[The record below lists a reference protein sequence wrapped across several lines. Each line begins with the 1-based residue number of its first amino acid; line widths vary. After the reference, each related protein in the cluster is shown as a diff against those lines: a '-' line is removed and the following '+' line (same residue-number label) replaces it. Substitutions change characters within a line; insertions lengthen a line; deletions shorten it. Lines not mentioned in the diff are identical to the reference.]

1 MSYEIGTAAANFWTQ
16 GKNTFFIG
24 FQNLTKDYK
33 KCQSNELSDQKCTQL
48 ITIFQNICDY
58 LGSMKISAL

>member
-16 GKNTFFIG
+16 GKDTFFIG

-33 KCQSNELSDQKCTQL
+33 KCQSNELSDQK
-48 ITIFQNICDY
+48 
-58 LGSMKISAL
+58 